1 MIEYGRDGFSMP
13 RPVFKL
19 VHSFPL
25 SWPHGWPR
33 TPEKNRK
40 PPKDNVTHYLV
51 AKDYVEKEFRALG
64 AHLVQISTN
73 LPPNSE
79 GEPFYEY
86 LNRRIEQPGV
96 AVSFIIGEQSY
107 VMACDTWEYPKDNL
121 RSIGVVIGHMRAA
134 ARNAAE
140 YFLPMLLQNFAVGR
154 ELRATLPDMEDSFI
168 KVEQTIAEPPEITE
182 EQRIISDLDANAN
195 PKEWWSILQLDSAA
209 SLSEVEAAFRR
220 LARHAHPD
228 RGGDANKMRLLSQ
241 AVAHA
246 RQNLKSRPG
255 GSFFF

>member
-1 MIEYGRDGFSMP
+1 MP

-19 VHSFPL
+19 AHSFPL

-33 TPEKNRK
+33 TPAQKRQ

-64 AHLVQISTN
+64 AHHVQISTN

-79 GEPFYEY
+79 GEPFFEY
-86 LNRRIEQPGV
+86 LDRRIDNPGV
-96 AVSFIIGEQSY
+96 AVSFVVGEQSY
-107 VMACDTWEYPKDNL
+107 VIACDAWEYPKDNL
-121 RSIGVVIGHMRAA
+121 RSIGVVIGHMRAT
-134 ARNAAE
+134 ARNAAD

-154 ELRATLPDMEDSFI
+154 ELKMAAPDFDSSAI
-168 KVEQTIAEPPEITE
+168 TVETVISETKPEISE
-182 EQRIISDLDANAN
+182 EQKILSTLDVNAN
-195 PKEWWSILQLDSAA
+195 PKEWWSILQLDNSA

-241 AVAHA
+241 AVTHA